1 MEEMDKKE
9 EQNIAVK
16 DDAKKDKEIEKKSNE
31 EKKETELENKET
43 KNETTNKDEKFE
55 QLKANSKKAQKDINK
70 IEDNMEIKE
79 TKNKMSKKKKLII
92 SIIIIATIIIIALI
106 LSTIF
111 ALININNIKIMSGV
125 KIQGIDVSGLTQ
137 EEAKGKLETI
147 YNEKEQKEI
156 PIKYQEFESSINPTM
171 IEVNYDIEGSVN
183 EAYKVGRDGNIF
195 VNNYNIILA
204 LLNKKNIDVNMNLN
218 EDAAKKAIEDIGSN
232 LPGVMVES
240 SYYIEGEELIITKGK
255 SGVKIDTDNLLNQI
269 KDRLKSIELSD
280 EYIDIPVV
288 NADPTP
294 IDIDKIHSE
303 IYKEM
308 QNAYYTKDPFTIYPE
323 VEGVDFNVDEAKA
336 LIAAEDKEEY
346 VIKLTITKPTVTTND
361 IGTEAF
367 PDKLGTCTTR
377 YDARDTDRT
386 TNLKLAC
393 EKLNNKV
400 VLAGETFSYN
410 KTLGE
415 RTIAAGYKNAK
426 VYENGQVVDGIGG
439 GICQISST
447 LYNAVIDAN
456 LDIVERRNHQFVTS
470 YIAAGKDA
478 TVVYGTTDFRFK
490 NTRKYPIKILASVQN
505 GIATISIYGIKE
517 DVEYDVTLE
526 VKQISTIP
534 YTTKYVDDASLA
546 VGTEKVKQKG
556 SNGLKTETYLVKR
569 LNGKVVSSE
578 LISRDTYNAMQ
589 RIVLRGTKGAS
600 SSSSNSNSNS
610 NSNTNTNTSSPANTT
625 NNNSTSNTNTT
636 NQNTT
641 NTSNTS
647 GTDNNQN
654 KTSTS
659 DNKDS

>member
-1 MEEMDKKE
+1 MEEKNENKE
-9 EQNIAVK
+9 PNIAVK
-16 DDAKKDKEIEKKSNE
+16 ENENINNEKTETAKK
-31 EKKETELENKET
+31 T
-43 KNETTNKDEKFE
+43 ETTEKTSKDEKFE
-55 QLKANSKKAQKDINK
+55 QLKANSKKSQKNINE
-70 IEDNMEIKE
+70 IEEKMTEKN
-79 TKNKMSKKKKLII
+79 TKNKMNKKKKII
-92 SIIIIATIIIIALI
+92 ITAVIIAAIIIITLII
-106 LSTIF
+106 STIF
-111 ALININNIKIMSGV
+111 ALININNTKIVSGV

-137 EEAKGKLETI
+137 EEAKGKLEAI
-147 YNEKEQKEI
+147 YNEKKEKEI
-156 PIKYQEFESSINPTM
+156 NMKYQEFESSINPTM
-171 IEVNYDIEGSVN
+171 IEVNYDIDSSVN

-195 VNNYNIILA
+195 VNNFNIIMA
-204 LLNKKNIDVNMNLN
+204 LFNKKNIDVNMTLN
-218 EDAAKKAIEDIGSN
+218 EEATKKSIEDIGAN

-240 SYYIEGEELIITKGK
+240 DYYVEGENLIITKGK

-269 KDRLKSIELSD
+269 KERLRSIEIND
-280 EYIDIPVV
+280 NYIEIPVI
-288 NADPTP
+288 NAEPTP

-336 LIAAEDKEEY
+336 LIASEDKEEY

-367 PDKLGTCTTR
+367 PDKLGTFTTR

-470 YIAAGKDA
+470 YVAAGKDA
-478 TVVYGTTDFRFK
+478 TVVYGTTDFKFK

-517 DVEYDVTLE
+517 EVEYDVTLE

-556 SNGLKTETYLVKR
+556 TNGQKTETYLVKR

-578 LISRDTYNAMQ
+578 VISRDTYNAMQ

-600 SSSSNSNSNS
+600 SNSSSSTTNSNSG
-610 NSNTNTNTSSPANTT
+610 
-625 NNNSTSNTNTT
+625 STSNTNSGTSSGSSTT
-636 NQNTT
+636 NNNQTTQNTTSTNQTNNSNTTNNQNTT
-641 NTSNTS
+641 TTNETN
-647 GTDNNQN
+647 
-654 KTSTS
+654 
-659 DNKDS
+659 